1 MKKIFLAA
9 AAAFSAIVFPACTT
23 VEPGPL
29 RVATFNIRVP
39 VDKGVNAWEERLP
52 RIHKIVA
59 DNNFHVFGIQEM
71 FRKSQHATL
80 NSFPGFKRVDGNNPA
95 YPDLAVYDVI
105 FYRPERLE
113 LLDQGVFALSE
124 TPDVPKSKSWNTNLP
139 RETTW
144 AKFRDKSNGKV
155 FFLYN
160 THLDH
165 RSVVAR
171 RKGTDVNL
179 AHINAN
185 AGDLPVILLG
195 DFNAPEHTDVYRKVA
210 ARMND
215 SRKITETPAVGP
227 YNTYSG
233 YSRKT
238 GAGAHLDYIFVSPGT
253 RVLSYRVID
262 TLVEG
267 QFPSDHYPVM
277 VEIELK

>member
-9 AAAFSAIVFPACTT
+9 AAAFSAIVFPACST

-95 YPDLAVYDVI
+95 YQDLAVYDVI

-113 LLDQGVFALSE
+113 LLDQGVFGLSE

-144 AKFRDKSNGKV
+144 AKV
-155 FFLYN
+155 TL
-160 THLDH
+160 
-165 RSVVAR
+165 V
-171 RKGTDVNL
+171 
-179 AHINAN
+179 
-185 AGDLPVILLG
+185 LLG
-195 DFNAPEHTDVYRKVA
+195 NR
-210 ARMND
+210 
-215 SRKITETPAVGP
+215 AV
-227 YNTYSG
+227 
-233 YSRKT
+233 
-238 GAGAHLDYIFVSPGT
+238 
-253 RVLSYRVID
+253 
-262 TLVEG
+262 
-267 QFPSDHYPVM
+267 
-277 VEIELK
+277 

>member
-1 MKKIFLAA
+1 MKKILCLTATMFAA
-9 AAAFSAIVFPACTT
+9 ILFTACTT

-80 NSFPGFKRVDGNNPA
+80 NHFPGFVRVDGNNPA
-95 YPDLAVYDVI
+95 YQNLAVYDVI
-105 FYRPERLE
+105 FYRLERLE

-179 AHINAN
+179 VHIKAN

-195 DFNAPEHTDVYRKVA
+195 DFNAPEFTDVYKKIA
-210 ARMND
+210 ARLND
-215 SRKITETPAVGP
+215 SRKITETPAAGP
-227 YNTYSG
+227 YNTCSG
-233 YSRKT
+233 YSRKP

-277 VEIELK
+277 VEMELK

>member
-1 MKKIFLAA
+1 MFAA
-9 AAAFSAIVFPACTT
+9 ILFTACTT

-39 VDKGVNAWEERLP
+39 VDQGINTWEKRLP

-80 NSFPGFKRVDGNNPA
+80 NSFPGFVRVDGNNPA
-95 YPDLAVYDVI
+95 YQDLAVYDVI

-144 AKFRDKSNGKV
+144 AKFRDKSNGRI

-179 AHINAN
+179 AHIKAN

-195 DFNAPEHTDVYRKVA
+195 DFNAPEHTDVYKKVA

-227 YNTYSG
+227 YNTFSG
-233 YSRKT
+233 YSRKP